1 MDKIKEKHLDR
12 KAYIYVRQ
20 SSLAQVQQHQEST
33 KRQYRLQERAIRL
46 GWRKEHVEVVDEDQ
60 GQSGASAGNRSGFKR
75 VVSEVALGQ
84 VGAVF
89 GLEVSRLARSCADWY
104 RLLEVAALTGA
115 LIVDEEGVYDPNH
128 YNDRLL
134 LGLKGTLSE
143 AELHFLKQRMV
154 GGRRAKAR
162 RAAFRIRLPAG
173 YVWED
178 EEKILMDPDERVR
191 DAVHLFFRCFDRIG
205 TALGTT
211 RYFEENHQMIP
222 RRDGWGSMKVPVT
235 WGQLSPSRA
244 VAILRN
250 PIYAGI
256 YPYDRN
262 NPMEENPEDVC
273 MGGRILIPDSH
284 HGYITVEL
292 FDKNISRLEN
302 NRSFLM
308 GMRKK
313 GSAREGGSLVQ
324 GIVLCGLCGRHIGV
338 RYGKDKLPIYTC
350 IHPSTHRICQ
360 HINGRHV
367 DPLVEQV
374 LFAAFT
380 QEEFDLAL
388 GALEKLKGRAND
400 LEKQW
405 EKRIEA
411 ARYEADKAARRYYR
425 VEPENRLVA
434 RTLERDWN
442 VRLEDVQ
449 RLEKEYEKIR
459 QTPPFTIT
467 QEQQERIRAL
477 AEDLPRLWTSP
488 TTRNS
493 QRKQLL
499 RILIEDVTLCNQDD
513 PWSVLIKIHWKT
525 GLVSQHRAERVKQW
539 PHTTTSDVIDRIEQ
553 LYLNHTDQE
562 VADLLNKEG
571 YHSGYGNRFTVHC
584 VSHIRH
590 RRGLKKYQS
599 KKQQRNKIILDPG
612 RTTALIE

>member
-1 MDKIKEKHLDR
+1 MDKIKETHLAR
-12 KAYIYVRQ
+12 KAFIYVRQ

-33 KRQYRLQERAIRL
+33 RRQYQLQERAIGL
-46 GWRKEHVEVVDEDQ
+46 GWRKEQVEVVDEDQ

-75 VVSEVALGQ
+75 IVSEVALGQ
-84 VGAVF
+84 GGAVF
-89 GLEVSRLARSCADWY
+89 GLEVSRVARSCADWY
-104 RLLEVAALTGA
+104 RLLEVAALAGT

-143 AELHFLKQRMV
+143 AELHFLKQRMI

-162 RAAFRIRLPAG
+162 RAEFRIRLPAG

-178 EEKILMDPDERVR
+178 EERILIDPDERVR
-191 DAVHLFFRCFDRIG
+191 DAVYLFFHCFDRIG

-211 RYFEENHQMIP
+211 RYFEENHQMFP
-222 RRDGWGSMKVPVT
+222 RRDGWGSMKVPVA

-273 MGGRILIPDSH
+273 LGGRILIPDSH
-284 HGYITVEL
+284 HGYITVEQYE
-292 FDKNISRLEN
+292 KNISRLEN

-308 GMRKK
+308 GLRKK
-313 GSAREGGSLVQ
+313 GSAREGGSLLQ
-324 GIVLCGLCGRHIGV
+324 GIVLCGLCGRHMGV
-338 RYGKDKLPIYTC
+338 RYGKDKVFIYTC
-350 IHPSTHRICQ
+350 MHPSTHRICQ

-367 DPLVEQV
+367 DPLVEEI

-388 GALEKLKGRAND
+388 DALTRLKGRASD

-434 RTLERDWN
+434 RTLESEWN
-442 VRLEDVQ
+442 ARLEDVE
-449 RLEKEYEKIR
+449 RLEEEYEKIR

-467 QEQQERIRAL
+467 QEQQNRIMAL
-477 AEDLPRLWTSP
+477 AEDLPRLWKSP
-488 TTRNS
+488 TTQNS

-499 RILIEDVTLCNQDD
+499 RILIEDVTLRNQDD
-513 PWSVLIKIHWKT
+513 PFCVEVAIRWKT
-525 GLVSQHRAERVKQW
+525 DFVSRHQANRVHPR
-539 PHTTTSDVIDRIEQ
+539 PHSTPREVIDRIEQ
-553 LYLNHTDQE
+553 LYVKHIDREIAEVLN
-562 VADLLNKEG
+562 NEG
-571 YHSGYGNRFTVHC
+571 FRTGYGRAFTQDRVAKL
-584 VSHIRH
+584 RYY
-590 RRGLKKYQS
+590 RGLTKRHSS
-599 KKQQRNKIILDPG
+599 KNNKSTERG
-612 RTTALIE
+612 K